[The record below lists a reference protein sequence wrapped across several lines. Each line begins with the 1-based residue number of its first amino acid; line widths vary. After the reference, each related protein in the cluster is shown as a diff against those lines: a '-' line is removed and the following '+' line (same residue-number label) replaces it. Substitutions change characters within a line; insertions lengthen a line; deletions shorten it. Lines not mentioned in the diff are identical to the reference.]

1 VTEETI
7 DQEEVTEE
15 TIDQEE
21 VTEEE
26 ILEEFCECPQDDQN
40 IPNDYVPKFNGHH
53 HATRTL

>member
-40 IPNDYVPKFNGHH
+40 IPIDYVPKFNGHH